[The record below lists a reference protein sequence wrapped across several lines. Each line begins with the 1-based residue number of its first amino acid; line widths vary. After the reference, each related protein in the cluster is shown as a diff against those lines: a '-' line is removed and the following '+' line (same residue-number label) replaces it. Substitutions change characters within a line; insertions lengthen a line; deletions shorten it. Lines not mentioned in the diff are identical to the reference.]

1 MAENPVIRRFA
12 SNVATPSAI
21 DLQKQYEQPA
31 YVGARPNQRFM
42 TLDDV
47 VQRTAAML
55 LTILAAGAV
64 AWTLS
69 GDSLQHVGP
78 LLLVGLMGGV
88 GLGLF
93 MAFTGRANAPLCLAY
108 SVCEG
113 LLLGAVSK
121 AFETRWHGIVIQAIT
136 GTVMVAIGMLFVYK
150 IGAIRVTPR
159 FTRIVIGATIGVVR
173 PDGRQP
179 GGLSVQRHRPGAA
192 QRRAARDRVQPGLH
206 RDRRD
211 EPGRRLRRRRAGHPD
226 GRGPEVR
233 LVRLV
238 RHHRHPRL
246 ALHRDPAPA
255 GLHARLGW
263 VVRNYLSWHDQY
275 DDPDS
280 PLAWRLGV
288 VRELITEH
296 LDGHDGPSGC

>member
-93 MAFTGRANAPLCLAY
+93 MAFTGRANAPLAWPTRSARVAARCRQQGLRDPLARHRHP
-108 SVCEG
+108 G
-113 LLLGAVSK
+113 DHRHGDGRDRHAVRLQDRRDPGDP
-121 AFETRWHGIVIQAIT
+121 A
-136 GTVMVAIGMLFVYK
+136 
-150 IGAIRVTPR
+150 
-159 FTRIVIGATIGVVR
+159 FTRIVIGATIGVFGLMVVNLVAYLFSDTGLGLR
-173 PDGRQP
+173 S
-179 GGLSVQRHRPGAA
+179 GG
-192 QRRAARDRVQPGLH
+192 
-206 RDRRD
+206 
-211 EPGRRLRRRRAGHPD
+211 
-226 GRGPEVR
+226 
-233 LVRLV
+233 
-238 RHHRHPRL
+238 
-246 ALHRDPAPA
+246 
-255 GLHARLGW
+255 
-263 VVRNYLSWHDQY
+263 
-275 DDPDS
+275 
-280 PLAWRLGV
+280 PLAILFS
-288 VRELITEH
+288 L
-296 LDGHDGPSGC
+296 SAS